1 MKLKAKFYCD
11 LIMLTSTSS
20 HSYSAIIHFYFFLF
34 KFTLSHQIH
43 DTSPL
48 LIRPR
53 LNYLSNTHPIHF
65 SHPLV
70 FTSFIK
76 YIWISLDQVNFTC
89 IMEWNDIIF
98 SIPVVSDCKMI
109 WDYFIHSTVWNEMDT
124 RAMCSLPLSH
134 IIFF

>member
-48 LIRPR
+48 LIRPSIK
-53 LNYLSNTHPIHF
+53 LPLQHPSYSFFSPFSIHIFHKIYLDFAWPSQLHMH
-65 SHPLV
+65 HG
-70 FTSFIK
+70 
-76 YIWISLDQVNFTC
+76 
-89 IMEWNDIIF
+89 MEWYHF
-98 SIPVVSDCKMI
+98 LVSDCKMI